1 MNLLNVEDLKF
12 LLMLNLMKS
21 FQAFNFV
28 NKY

>member
-12 LLMLNLMKS
+12 LLMLNLIKS
-21 FQAFNFV
+21 FQAFSFV